1 MLVELQDKKSTT
13 AADING
19 RQDLT
24 NSSTQTVFESYDW
37 KPLSLLILALRQ
49 SEFNLGFTLLN
60 STKLFFVNVLR
71 LVKEP
76 PERRQRKVNGELML
90 FIILLA
96 TLK

>member
-1 MLVELQDKKSTT
+1 MLVELQDKKST

-24 NSSTQTVFESYDW
+24 NSSIQTVFESYDW

-49 SEFNLGFTLLN
+49 TVFNLGFVLLN
-60 STKLFFVNVLR
+60 STRLFFVNVLR

-76 PERRQRKVNGELML
+76 SKRRQRNVNGELIL
-90 FIILLA
+90 LIILLE